1 MKAWVKRLLAVLLIL
16 EGLLLTVV
24 GRGWVRLWAKLLRR
38 TSVEEELRAIARLP
52 NWTWRSIGVAEMGVG
67 VAILRAT
74 PLGPRQFYGAW
85 SGIYSRISVLWRDI
99 GYYPL
104 FYALAQEL
112 EVRLRPQSSVLDLG
126 CGTGENLDHLVVLH
140 LPFESYLGIDI
151 TPEMV
156 AEARDK
162 FGDSPRA
169 HFEQLDLL
177 SDPWPDDN
185 YDIILATWFLEH
197 VPDPVH
203 LVGHALAHLEPGGY
217 MIIVSGVNDG
227 SWRAHV
233 TNWIWGTIGARMP
246 NRDVYR
252 TLPGLESLQFF
263 GGVFFPAAIAV
274 LSRPAAR

>member
-1 MKAWVKRLLAVLLIL
+1 MKAWVQRLLAVLLIL
-16 EGLLLTVV
+16 EGFLLTVI
-24 GRGWVRLWAKLLRR
+24 GRGWVRLWAKLLRQ
-38 TSVEEELRAIARLP
+38 TPVEGELRAIARIP
-52 NWTWRSIGVAEMGVG
+52 NWTWRSIGVAEIGLGMTL
-67 VAILRAT
+67 LRDA
-74 PLGPRQFYGAW
+74 PLKPRQFYGAW
-85 SGIYSRISVLWRDI
+85 PNLYSRIGIFWRDI

-177 SDPWPDDN
+177 RDPWPDEQ
-185 YDIILATWFLEH
+185 YDMILATWFLEH
-197 VPDPVH
+197 VSDPVH
-203 LVGHALAHLEPGGY
+203 LVGHALAHLRPGGC
-217 MIIVSGVNDG
+217 MIIVSGVYDG
-227 SWRAHV
+227 SWRARV
-233 TNWIWGTIGARMP
+233 ANWFWGMIGARMP
-246 NRDVYR
+246 DRDVYR

-263 GGVFFPAAIAV
+263 GGVFSPTAIAV